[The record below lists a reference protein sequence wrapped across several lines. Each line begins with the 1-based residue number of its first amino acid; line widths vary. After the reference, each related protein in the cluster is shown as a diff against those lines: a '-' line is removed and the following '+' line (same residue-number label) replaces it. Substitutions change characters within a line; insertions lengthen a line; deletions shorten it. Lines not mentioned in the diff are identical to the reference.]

1 MNQGSFS
8 FSDFDRKDDKL
19 SYQADFFDKK
29 KPARKDFSVR
39 PGRNAAASKTPVV
52 YSVTQLTR
60 MIKLTLNESL
70 PGKIVLTGEI
80 SNYKPH
86 SSGHLYLTLKDENAQ
101 VTAVMWKS
109 AFGKLKFRPANG
121 MAVIATGRVDV
132 YEPQG
137 KYQFYIDK
145 LEPSGAGALDLAFR
159 QLAEKLR
166 KEGLFDE
173 IHKKPLPKFPAT
185 IAIVTSPT
193 GAAVKDIDRTL
204 SRRFPAVRK
213 LLYPVAVQ
221 GEKAAG
227 EIASAVKELNRRRA
241 ELGGIDLMIVGR
253 GGGSLE
259 DLWAF
264 NEEVV
269 ARAIFASEIPVI
281 SAVGHEIDV
290 TIADMVAD
298 QRVATPT
305 AAAELAVPDRNELQQ
320 NLRQYQYRMEHSLH
334 RRCESARSGLRQL
347 AGRTMFVRPLD
358 LLRNKR
364 QLLDERTAILSRHFS
379 DLLRRADGLIDNF
392 ADILRRIEPHTAL
405 ARAGTRLAE
414 LQHHLQSAMSEF
426 YQTRKNQMTVI
437 FFRFKVTTPK
447 HRVVHQRSL
456 LDNATRRINTAHPQ
470 FLRQNRQQLDTL
482 AKRLENL
489 DPRAV
494 LNRGYSITRLK
505 ENKHI
510 VGDKS
515 KIKAGDRLLTEL
527 ANKTI
532 MESEVTSPPQKSN

>member
-8 FSDFDRKDDKL
+8 FSDFDRKNDKL

-29 KPARKDFSVR
+29 KPVHKDFSVR
-39 PGRNAAASKTPVV
+39 PDRKAASSKTPVV

-70 PGKIVLTGEI
+70 PGKIVLAGEI

-166 KEGLFDE
+166 NEGLFNE

-269 ARAIFASEIPVI
+269 ARSIFASEIPVI

-298 QRVATPT
+298 RRVATPT
-305 AAAELAVPDRNELQQ
+305 AAAELAVPDRNELRQ

-334 RRCESARSGLRQL
+334 LRCESARSGLRQL

-379 DLLRRADGLIDNF
+379 DLLRRADGLTDNF

-405 ARAGTRLAE
+405 ARAGTQLSE
-414 LQHHLQSAMSEF
+414 LQHRLQSAISEF
-426 YQTRKNQMTVI
+426 YQTRENQMTVI
-437 FFRFKVTTPK
+437 FSRFKVATPK
-447 HRVVHQRSL
+447 YRVVHQRSL
-456 LDNATRRINTAHPQ
+456 LDNATRRINTARSQ

-482 AKRLENL
+482 TKRLENL

-505 ENKHI
+505 ENKRI
-510 VGDKS
+510 VSDKS

>member
-8 FSDFDRKDDKL
+8 FSDSNQKTGRL
-19 SYQADFFDKK
+19 SYQSDFFDKK
-29 KPARKDFSVR
+29 KPARKSSAVQSHQIAATPKVR
-39 PGRNAAASKTPVV
+39 TV
-52 YSVTQLTR
+52 YSVTQITR
-60 MIKLTLNESL
+60 MIKLTLNENL
-70 PGKIVLTGEI
+70 PGKIVLAGEI
-80 SNYKPH
+80 SNCKPH
-86 SSGHLYLTLKDENAQ
+86 DSGHLYLTLKDENAQ
-101 VTAVMWKS
+101 VAAVMWKS

-121 MAVIATGRVDV
+121 MAVIATGRIDV

-166 KEGLFDE
+166 KEGLFNE
-173 IHKKPLPKFPAT
+173 SHKKPLPKFPAT

-193 GAAVKDIDRTL
+193 GAAVKDIDKTL

-221 GEKAAG
+221 GGNAAG
-227 EIASAVKELNRRRA
+227 EIASAVSILNRRRA
-241 ELGGIDLMIVGR
+241 QLGGIDLMIVGR

-298 QRVATPT
+298 RRAATPT
-305 AAAELAVPDRNELQQ
+305 AAAETAVPDRNELRP
-320 NLRQYQYRMEHSLH
+320 NLRQCQYRMEHSLQ
-334 RRCESARSGLRQL
+334 RRCESAQAGLRQI
-347 AGRTMFVRPLD
+347 ASRTMFMRPLD

-379 DLLRRADGLIDNF
+379 DLLCRTAGAIDNF
-392 ADILRRIEPHTAL
+392 DDILRGIEPHTAL
-405 ARAGTRLAE
+405 ARAGTRLSE
-414 LQHHLQSAMSEF
+414 LRHRLHSAMIEF
-426 YQTRKNQMTVI
+426 CHIRKNLLTVI
-437 FFRFKVTTPK
+437 FSRFKAATPK

-456 LDNATRRINTAHPQ
+456 LDNATRRIDSACSQ

-482 AKRLENL
+482 TKRLENL

-505 ENKHI
+505 ENKRI
-510 VGDKS
+510 VSDKS
-515 KIKAGDRLLTEL
+515 KIKAGDKLLTEL

-532 MESEVTSPPQKSN
+532 MESEVISPPRKH